1 MLEFDRTISPKDNMK
16 TVTTSEEAY
25 FRTAMSAH
33 DGITR
38 AVAAAN
44 RQPESI
50 QRVLDFGS
58 GYGRV
63 LRVLQAAYPE
73 AELTACDLIPDA
85 IDFCARQFGAVPL
98 RGNKDLDL
106 IEDDG
111 AYDLIW
117 LGSVFTHLPVSG
129 WISLLDFLGKRLAP
143 DGIIVFT
150 THGRVAMWVF
160 ENHTLDKH
168 KGRISREQF
177 ETVKQE
183 YKDDGFAF
191 LDYDNKQLKAMSS
204 IGIDVQERAY
214 GLAFARPDWTLHLLA
229 KEFRHLFLLSYTEGG
244 WGNNHDIVAVQ
255 APKLQRDV

>member
-1 MLEFDRTISPKDNMK
+1 MLEYDRTISPKDNMN
-16 TVTTSEEAY
+16 TASEEAY

-50 QRVLDFGS
+50 RRVLDFGS

-63 LRVLQAAYPE
+63 LRVLQVAYPG
-73 AELTACDLIPDA
+73 AELTACDLISDG

-111 AYDLIW
+111 TYDLIW

-129 WISLLDFLGKRLAP
+129 WISLLDFLEKRLAP

-160 ENHTLDKH
+160 ENHTLEKH
-168 KGRISREQF
+168 KGRISRDQF
-177 ETVKQE
+177 EDVKRK

-191 LDYDNKQLKAMSS
+191 LSYDNKQVSS
-204 IGIDVQERAY
+204 LSRIGMEVEESTY
-214 GLAFARPDWTLHLLA
+214 GLAFARPDWTLGLLA
-229 KEFRHLFLLSYTEGG
+229 KEFPRLFLLSYVEGG
-244 WGNNHDIVAVQ
+244 WGNNHDMVAVNM
-255 APKLQRDV
+255 PKLQRNV